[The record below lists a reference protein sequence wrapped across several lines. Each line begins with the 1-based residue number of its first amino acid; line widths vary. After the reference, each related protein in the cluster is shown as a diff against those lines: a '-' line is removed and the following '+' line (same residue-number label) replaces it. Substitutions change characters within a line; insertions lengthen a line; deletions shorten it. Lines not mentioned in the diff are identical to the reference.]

1 MLVATKG
8 VPAMKTRALGAI
20 AALGGMILLGGLSA
34 CGTADAATWH
44 GKGST
49 GATTTDKAAA
59 AAATITAPANG
70 ATNVSTA
77 VELALAGTDTKAADV
92 TVTDASG
99 AKVDGAVRADGTT
112 WVPATQLQYGTAYTA
127 EVKGSGK
134 VAFTTMAKPAKTV
147 STTVS
152 MKDGAVYGVGMP
164 IVVRFGS
171 SIPKDQR
178 ASVERR
184 LLVTSTPAQV
194 GSWNWFDGTEV
205 HYRPKEYWQPGTEL
219 NVRLATG
226 GLPLAK
232 GFGVKDVTVHAT
244 IGDSIIMT
252 TDNATHQMT
261 VTKNGEVIK
270 TIPVSLGKPK
280 NPSSSGSMVI
290 MTKNQSERFVSTVPG
305 DSYDETV
312 YWTMRLTSSGQYI
325 HAAPWSVGDQGKR
338 NVSHGCTN
346 VSTANAKYL
355 YGLTHIGDPVIVK
368 GTPRKLDWGNGWTD
382 WDRTWDEYLK
392 GSALS
397 KAPVEE
403 APAWTGKMDQPG

>member
-8 VPAMKTRALGAI
+8 VPAMKTRALGVI

-44 GKGST
+44 GNGT
-49 GATTTDKAAA
+49 NGTATDKSAPAAT
-59 AAATITAPANG
+59 TITAPANG

-77 VELALAGTDTKAADV
+77 VELALGGANTKAADI

-99 AKVDGAVRADGTT
+99 AKVDGSVRPDGST
-112 WVPATQLQYGTAYTA
+112 WIPATQLQYGTAYTA
-127 EVKGSGK
+127 QVKGGGK

-205 HYRPKEYWQPGTEL
+205 HYRPKEYWQPGTQL

-226 GLPLAK
+226 GLAMAK
-232 GFGVKDVTVHAT
+232 GVGVKDVTVHAT

-261 VTKNGEVIK
+261 VTTNGEVVK
-270 TIPVSLGKPK
+270 TIPVSLGK
-280 NPSSSGSMVI
+280 NSTPSSSGNMVI
-290 MTKNQSERFVSTVPG
+290 MTKNQSELFVSTDPA
-305 DSYDETV
+305 DPYRETV

-355 YGLTHIGDPVIVK
+355 FALTHVGDPVVVK
-368 GTPRKLDWGNGWTD
+368 GTSRKLDWGNGWTD
-382 WDRTWDEYLK
+382 WNRSWDEYLK

-397 KAPVEE
+397 AAPTDDT
-403 APAWTGKMDQPG
+403 PAWSGKMDQPG

>member
-44 GKGST
+44 GKD
-49 GATTTDKAAA
+49 GAVATTDKDAP

-77 VELALAGTDTKAADV
+77 VELALGGADTKTADV
-92 TVTDASG
+92 TVTDPAG

-112 WVPATQLQYGTAYTA
+112 WIPATQLQYGTAYTA
-127 EVKGSGK
+127 EVKGGGK
-134 VAFTTMAKPAKTV
+134 VSFTTMAKPGKTV
-147 STTVS
+147 STNIS
-152 MKDGAVYGVGMP
+152 MKDGAVYGVGLP

-178 ASVERR
+178 AAVERR
-184 LLVTSTPAQV
+184 LMVTSTPAQV
-194 GSWNWFDGTEV
+194 GSWNWFSGDEV
-205 HYRPKEYWQPGTEL
+205 HYRPKEYWQPGTQL
-219 NVRLATG
+219 NIRLATG
-226 GLPLAK
+226 GLAMAK
-232 GFGVKDVTVHAT
+232 GFGVKDVTAHAT
-244 IGDSIIMT
+244 IGDAIIMT
-252 TDNATHQMT
+252 TDDTTHQMT
-261 VTKNGEVIK
+261 VTKNGQVVK
-270 TIPVSLGKPK
+270 TIPVSLGKK
-280 NPSSSGSMVI
+280 STPSSSGNMVI
-290 MTKNQSERFVSTVPG
+290 MTKNQSELFVSTDPA
-305 DSYDETV
+305 DPYRETV

-355 YGLTHIGDPVIVK
+355 FALTHIGDPVVVK
-368 GTPRKLDWGNGWTD
+368 GTSRKLDWGNGWTD
-382 WDRTWDEYLK
+382 WNRTWDEYVK
-392 GSALS
+392 GSALGA
-397 KAPVEE
+397 APVEE